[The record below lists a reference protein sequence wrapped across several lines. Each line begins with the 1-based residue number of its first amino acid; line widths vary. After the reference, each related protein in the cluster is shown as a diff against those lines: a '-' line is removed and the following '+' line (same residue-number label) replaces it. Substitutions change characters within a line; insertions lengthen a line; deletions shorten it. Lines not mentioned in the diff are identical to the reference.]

1 MGDLIKKNETYKQWI
16 TEISENFRKSQLKAA
31 VKVNES
37 MLQFYWLLG
46 KEMDEMKENFKWGS
60 HFYDQIS
67 KDLADSLPEV
77 KSFSPRNLLFMSQF
91 YRLFP
96 NAIITK
102 QDVSQMDNE
111 KVKIAKQAVSQIE
124 KYQCV
129 FMIPWGHII
138 QIINKCSDNSEKAL
152 FYVNRTVENNWS
164 RNVLLNF
171 LDTDLYEREG
181 KAITNFTN
189 TLPATQSDLAQSITK
204 DPYNFDFLTIREKYD
219 EKELKDALINDISK
233 FLMELGTGFAYMGR
247 EVRLMVGDKEKFIDL
262 LFYNTKVHCYVV
274 IEVKTGE
281 FDSSNAGQLGTYVVA
296 VNHQLKG
303 ENDNPT
309 IGLLVC
315 KGLDKVEAQY
325 ALESSSQPI
334 GVSSY
339 ELSRLIPDKFKGSM
353 PTIEEIEA
361 ELTDDMKDREGGQNA

>member
-1 MGDLIKKNETYKQWI
+1 MGDLIKKDETYKQWI
-16 TEISENFRKSQLKAA
+16 TEISEKFRKSQLKAA

-67 KDLADSLPEV
+67 KDLVDSLPGV

-111 KVKIAKQAVSQIE
+111 KVEIAKQAVSQIE

-204 DPYNFDFLTIREKYD
+204 DPYNFDFLTIRGKYD

-339 ELSRLIPDKFKGSM
+339 ELSRLIPEKFKGSM

-361 ELTDDMKDREGGQNA
+361 ELTDDMKDREGGHNS

>member
-1 MGDLIKKNETYKQWI
+1 MGDLIKKDETYKQWI
-16 TEISENFRKSQLKAA
+16 TEISEKFRKSQLKAA

-67 KDLADSLPEV
+67 KDLVDSLPGV

-111 KVKIAKQAVSQIE
+111 KVEIAKQAVSQIE

>member
-1 MGDLIKKNETYKQWI
+1 M
-16 TEISENFRKSQLKAA
+16 
-31 VKVNES
+31 
-37 MLQFYWLLG
+37 
-46 KEMDEMKENFKWGS
+46 
-60 HFYDQIS
+60 
-67 KDLADSLPEV
+67 
-77 KSFSPRNLLFMSQF
+77 
-91 YRLFP
+91 
-96 NAIITK
+96 
-102 QDVSQMDNE
+102 
-111 KVKIAKQAVSQIE
+111 
-124 KYQCV
+124 
-129 FMIPWGHII
+129 
-138 QIINKCSDNSEKAL
+138 
-152 FYVNRTVENNWS
+152 
-164 RNVLLNF
+164 
-171 LDTDLYEREG
+171 
-181 KAITNFTN
+181 
-189 TLPATQSDLAQSITK
+189 
-204 DPYNFDFLTIREKYD
+204 TIREKYD

-247 EVRLMVGDKEKFIDL
+247 EVRLMVGEKEKFIDL

-296 VNHQLKG
+296 VNYQLKG

-339 ELSRLIPDKFKGSM
+339 ELSKLIPDEFKGSM

-361 ELTDDMKDREGGQNA
+361 ELTDDMKDREGGQNLG

>member
-1 MGDLIKKNETYKQWI
+1 MGDLIKKDETYKQWI

-67 KDLADSLPEV
+67 KDLVDSLPGV

-96 NAIITK
+96 KAIITK
-102 QDVSQMDNE
+102 QGVAQMDNE
-111 KVKIAKQAVSQIE
+111 KVEIAKQAVSQME
-124 KYQCV
+124 KYQCI

-138 QIINKCSDNSEKAL
+138 QIINKCSDDSEKAL
-152 FYVNRTVENNWS
+152 FYVNKTVENNWS

-204 DPYNFDFLTIREKYD
+204 DPYNFEFLTIREKYD

-247 EVRLMVGDKEKFIDL
+247 EVRLMVGEKEKFIDL

-315 KGLDKVEAQY
+315 KGLDKVEAKY

-339 ELSRLIPDKFKGSM
+339 ELSRLIPEKFKGSM

-361 ELTDDMKDREGGQNA
+361 ELTDDMKEREGGQNS

>member
-1 MGDLIKKNETYKQWI
+1 MGDLIKKDETYKQWI
-16 TEISENFRKSQLKAA
+16 TEISEKFRKSQLKAA

-67 KDLADSLPEV
+67 KDLVDSLPGV

-111 KVKIAKQAVSQIE
+111 KVEIAKQAVSQIE

-204 DPYNFDFLTIREKYD
+204 DPYNFDFLTIRGKYD